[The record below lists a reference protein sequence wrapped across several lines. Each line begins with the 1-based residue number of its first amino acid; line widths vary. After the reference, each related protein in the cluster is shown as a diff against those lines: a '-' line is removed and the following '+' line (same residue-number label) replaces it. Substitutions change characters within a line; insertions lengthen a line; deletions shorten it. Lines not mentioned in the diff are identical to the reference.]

1 MLTPRPAQG
10 ARAEATE
17 REGTGV
23 LLAIDV
29 GNTEIVLGVFRG
41 ATLEHH
47 WRLSTMPER
56 TSDELALLLSGLLA
70 QRDMSFESMISGV
83 VIASVVPAV
92 TEALREMSARYFPFP
107 PVIVGPGTKTG
118 VPVLTDNPREVG
130 ADRIMNALAAYERF
144 GGPAIVVDFG
154 TSTNFDVVSSAG
166 EFVGGVIAPGLQVS
180 AASLVSHTARLTRV
194 ELTTPRSV
202 VGKNT
207 VEAIQSGLIFG
218 TAGEVDGIVER
229 IRADLGGS
237 AVVIATGGLA
247 PVVLPH
253 CRTIDHHEPW
263 LTLEGL
269 RLVFD
274 KNVATADE

>member
-1 MLTPRPAQG
+1 
-10 ARAEATE
+10 
-17 REGTGV
+17 V
-23 LLAIDV
+23 LLALDV
-29 GNTEIVLGVFRG
+29 GNTETVLGIFRG
-41 ATLEHH
+41 DSLEHH

-56 TSDELALLLSGLLA
+56 TSDELALLLSGFLA
-70 QRDMSFESMISGV
+70 QRDMAFESMISGV

-107 PVIVGPGTKTG
+107 PVVVGPGTKTG
-118 VPVLTDNPREVG
+118 VPVVTHTPRVVVG
-130 ADRIMNALAAYERF
+130 DRIVKGGAAYTRF

-154 TSTNFDVVSSAG
+154 TGTNFDVVSDAG

-180 AASLVSHTARLTRV
+180 AASLFSHTARLTRV
-194 ELTTPRSV
+194 ELAAPRSV

-229 IRADLGGS
+229 IRADLGGT
-237 AVVIATGGLA
+237 AVVVATGGLA

-269 RLVFD
+269 RLVFE
-274 KNVATADE
+274 KNVVTIDE